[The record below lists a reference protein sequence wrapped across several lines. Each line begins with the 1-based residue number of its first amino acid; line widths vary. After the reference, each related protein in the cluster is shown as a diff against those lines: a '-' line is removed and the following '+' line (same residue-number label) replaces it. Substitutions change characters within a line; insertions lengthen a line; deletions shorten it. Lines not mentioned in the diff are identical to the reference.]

1 MVDIAKLEKVSS
13 GYRKKNVVVTGGLG
27 FIGSN
32 LVIRLVHLGARV
44 TVVDSKVLGC
54 GANEHNVRPVR
65 GDVCLLVRDIA
76 DAADFREVL
85 SRSDVVFNLAREISH
100 VHSMRYPERDQQL
113 NAAAQLRF
121 VQECARSVPGIRIV
135 YAGTRQIYGKPQ
147 YLPVDEKHPVNP
159 IDING
164 IHKYSAM
171 MYHLLCA
178 RDGTLDTV
186 ILNLTNVYGPRM
198 ALDAP
203 CQGFLSTHI
212 RLLLLGQPLEMFGD
226 GKQLRDPLF
235 VDDAVEA
242 FLLAGAAP
250 CLPSRVYNV
259 GGPTPLELRQIAEIA
274 HKVVGGPLPIYR
286 PFPPER
292 KTIDIGG
299 YYTDSSRA
307 GRELGWAPALTFSD
321 GIARTVAYYRA
332 ELRHY
337 LDPTCHGVQCKL
349 LPAETTLRR
358 RYATR

>member
-1 MVDIAKLEKVSS
+1 MAEIANLEKVSS
-13 GYRKKNVVVTGGLG
+13 SYRKKSVVVTGGLG

-54 GANEHNVRPVR
+54 GANEHNIRPVR
-65 GDVCLLVRDIA
+65 GDVRLFVMDIA
-76 DAADFREVL
+76 DAAGFRDVL
-85 SRSDVVFNLAREISH
+85 SRSDVVFNLAGEISH
-100 VHSMRYPERDQQL
+100 IHSMRYPERDQQL
-113 NAAAQLRF
+113 NAGAQLRF
-121 VQECARSVPGIRIV
+121 VQECARSAPGIRVV

-164 IHKYSAM
+164 IHKYSAI

-178 RDGTLDTV
+178 RDGTLDAV

-203 CQGFLSTHI
+203 CQGFLSTYI
-212 RLLLLGQPLEMFGD
+212 RLLLLGQPLEIFGD
-226 GKQLRDPLF
+226 GKQLRDPLY

-250 CLPSRVYNV
+250 CLPSRIYNV
-259 GGPTPLELRQIAEIA
+259 GGPAPLELRQIAEIA
-274 HKVVGGPLPIYR
+274 QKAVGGPPPIYR

-292 KTIDIGG
+292 KAIDIGG
-299 YYTDSSRA
+299 YYTDSGLA
-307 GRELGWAPALTFSD
+307 GSELGWAPAMAFPE

-332 ELRHY
+332 ALRHY
-337 LDPTCHGVQCKL
+337 LDPTCRDVQCEL
-349 LPAETTLRR
+349 LAAEASLKRR
-358 RYATR
+358 FATR